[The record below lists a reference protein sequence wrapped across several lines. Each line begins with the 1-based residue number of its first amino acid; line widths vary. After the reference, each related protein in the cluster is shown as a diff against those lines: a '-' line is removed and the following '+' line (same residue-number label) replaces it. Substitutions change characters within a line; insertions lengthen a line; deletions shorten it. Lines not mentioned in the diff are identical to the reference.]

1 MLNVERK
8 LVTII
13 TESALETEICELLE
27 SLSASGYTVTNA
39 HGSGSRGI
47 RSAGWSA
54 SSNVRIEVVCSP
66 ELATQIATI
75 VSEKYYDD
83 YAMILF
89 EHDVRVLRSGKF
101 S

>member
-13 TESALETEICELLE
+13 TESVLETELCELLE
-27 SLSASGYTVTNA
+27 SLGASGYTVTNA
-39 HGSGSRGI
+39 RGKGSRGI
-47 RSAGWSA
+47 RDAGWSV
-54 SSNVRIEVVCSP
+54 SGNVRIEIVCS
-66 ELATQIATI
+66 EALAATI
-75 VSEKYYDD
+75 ASTVSEKYYQD

-89 EHDVRVLRSGKF
+89 EHDVRVLRAEKF